1 MGGEKM
7 ETSHQKSSWKFK
19 GEVPVP
25 ARFSCYA
32 RLRNA
37 DVFDPDEDARFAVVG
52 GRLLLHLDKQH
63 QLWEYEQNGDR
74 WVQLAE
80 STGNRTLAHI
90 ETTDEFMYSVVPV
103 GDERIALI
111 SNGLVIEVV
120 LGEGTADVQPRH
132 GCAGVVREGSRH
144 GPREAG
150 PMTQSVDSLSLHS
163 FVRQPTLGKNGWT
176 VYVCGAASVCLLLT
190 GTATFSLSQLLRPK
204 FRRMLLVSSISESHG
219 LFLAL

>member
-1 MGGEKM
+1 MCTKHGGGKDGNFAPEIFLD
-7 ETSHQKSSWKFK
+7 SRKFK

-25 ARFSCYA
+25 ACFSCYA
-32 RLRNA
+32 RLRDA

-111 SNGLVIEVV
+111 SNGLVTEIV
-120 LGEGTADVQPRH
+120 LGEGTADLQPRPSH
-132 GCAGVVREGSRH
+132 LLADGRDDSLDDMLPAGV
-144 GPREAG
+144 EA
-150 PMTQSVDSLSLHS
+150 LSTP
-163 FVRQPTLGKNGWT
+163 FVRCDFL
-176 VYVCGAASVCLLLT
+176 
-190 GTATFSLSQLLRPK
+190 FD
-204 FRRMLLVSSISESHG
+204 SIELES
-219 LFLAL
+219 AP